1 MSRDGSGR
9 LSWVVQ
15 EQQLTNT
22 HVGLWAVILVST
34 VADIILTLAGL
45 GVGLEE
51 GNPVVSAAVA
61 TFGAA
66 AGLYLVKFL
75 AMLWLVV
82 GWVTLSERNASIFLA
97 LFGTVTV
104 AASVHNYLVLFDV
117 SIRLTVVV
125 TGF

>member
-1 MSRDGSGR
+1 MSVDDLGR
-9 LSWVVQ
+9 LQWVMQ
-15 EQQLTNT
+15 EQRLTNT
-22 HVGLWAVILVST
+22 HAGLWAVILVST

-51 GNPVVSAAVA
+51 GNPVMSAAVA

-82 GWVTLSERNASIFLA
+82 GWATLSERNASIFLA
-97 LFGTVTV
+97 LFATVTA

-117 SIRLTVVV
+117 NIRLAIVA